1 MVASAGSCFT
11 DQPNSAASPQASHW
25 AISSP
30 RSLVLGRAESTTKPQ
45 ERQALCPWPPWPE
58 VPGLYGPSLVITGAS
73 SGIGAVYADRLARR
87 GYDLLLVA
95 RNRERMQDLAKKLAA
110 DTGHKVELLAADL
123 TDSKD
128 LAGVE
133 RILRE
138 DPRITLLV
146 NNAGMASTAPLL
158 NSDVT
163 NMSEIIALNVEAL
176 TRLSCA
182 VAPEF
187 VKRGSG
193 TIINIGSVVGV
204 APELLNGVYGGTKAY
219 VLAFSQSLR
228 HELADKGVTVQV
240 VLPGATATDLWKK
253 AGTPV
258 EHLPQEIVMSTED
271 MVDAALAGLDQGEFV
286 TIPALPDAGQW
297 QNYEAARQAMMPNL
311 SRMEPA
317 ARYGIV
323 RAARA

>member
-1 MVASAGSCFT
+1 MKGQSKGMA
-11 DQPNSAASPQASHW
+11 
-25 AISSP
+25 
-30 RSLVLGRAESTTKPQ
+30 
-45 ERQALCPWPPWPE
+45 
-58 VPGLYGPSLVITGAS
+58 VITGAS

-87 GYDLLLVA
+87 GYDLLLAA
-95 RNRERMQDLAKKLAA
+95 RSRQPMEALAKRLAA
-110 DTGHKVELLAADL
+110 DTGHKVEILAADL
-123 TDSKD
+123 TDSND

-133 RILRE
+133 RALRE

-146 NNAGMASTAPLL
+146 NNAGIASTAPLL
-158 NSDVT
+158 NSDVAE
-163 NMSEIIALNVEAL
+163 MSRMISLNVNAL
-176 TRLSCA
+176 TRLTYAA
-182 VAPEF
+182 VPVL

-204 APELLNGVYGGTKAY
+204 APELLNGVYGATKAF

-228 HELADKGVTVQV
+228 KELAGTGVTVQV

-258 EHLPQEIVMSTED
+258 EKLPQEIVMPVED
-271 MVDAALAGLDQGEFV
+271 MVDAALAGFDQGEFI

-297 QNYEAARQAMMPNL
+297 QTYEAARQVMMPNL
-311 SRMEPA
+311 SRTEPA

-323 RAARA
+323 SVAA